1 MSEITRSLLDRIGTA
16 STTPSSVHEDVSL
29 LVHTCVQA
37 LRSRADAA
45 AAAVSAVRTLSDL
58 FTALHARTEPDAV
71 VAAVGDDL
79 LIGLLHALTRA
90 LLVTD
95 ASPPPPPPPA
105 EDALERVAFG
115 SLRLLLALLDAQL
128 SRSQSPAYWSRQFF
142 FECDFT
148 PSLFAVLASA
158 RLARLRPLA
167 VHVLAVLCWGVR
179 PVERADENV
188 ADQLSATALHLRHVS
203 DVAQLDLLTGCVDD
217 ALKRVLRFY
226 VQHTQPISNEADENI
241 FDRVAIYLAAPFAY
255 LSGLPVE
262 GFVPHTTD
270 SLHHEVRDTAAALA
284 LLFALLKDNDAWCAR
299 LLAPHADA
307 PASASPRL
315 VRRLL
320 LLCSYVFGDAQD
332 ERSLLYASVCAALLE
347 LVAARPA
354 LFARVSQ
361 DREPLLLFTLSSAH
375 AAQPVEGAAS
385 LLAALAPLL
394 HRARAGPLPLDTL
407 TRATSALLAV
417 LRAAREQRV
426 AIQWTRFAS
435 LWRAALTL
443 LQRLAPLR
451 SSTDAR
457 HLCVLVL
464 QLLNDAIAYGNMF
477 LPSPA
482 DYDALFYELLLQ
494 RAALEDVFHAV
505 DLSDHIEP
513 ERQALRAE
521 LVNLR
526 IIVAHFQTLLMA
538 FDDASGDDNLDA
550 SAVLRVIQR
559 GMQSLKLRLR
569 TQAPVDA
576 EQQRR
581 RERTLLQ
588 RFAHLALRDLQHDTQ
603 L

>member
-1 MSEITRSLLDRIGTA
+1 M
-16 STTPSSVHEDVSL
+16 
-29 LVHTCVQA
+29 
-37 LRSRADAA
+37 
-45 AAAVSAVRTLSDL
+45 SAVHTLSDL
-58 FTALHARTEPDAV
+58 FTALHARSEPDAV
-71 VAAVGDDL
+71 LAAVGDDL

-90 LLVTD
+90 LVVTE

-105 EDALERVAFG
+105 EDALERVALG

-128 SRSQSPAYWSRQFF
+128 TRSQSPAYWSRQFF
-142 FECDFT
+142 FECDFA

-167 VHVLAVLCWGVR
+167 VHVLAALCWGVR
-179 PVERADENV
+179 PVERADE
-188 ADQLSATALHLRHVS
+188 DQLSATARHLRHVS

-226 VQHTQPISNEADENI
+226 VAHTQPISNEADENI
-241 FDRVAIYLAAPFAY
+241 FDRLAIYLAAPFAY

-262 GFVPHTTD
+262 GFVPHAAD

-284 LLFALLKDNDAWCAR
+284 LLFALLKDSDAWCAR

-307 PASASPRL
+307 PASAGPRL

-426 AIQWTRFAS
+426 AIQWPRFAS

-538 FDDASGDDNLDA
+538 FDDATGDDNLDA

-569 TQAPVDA
+569 TPAPVDA

-581 RERTLLQ
+581 RERALLQ
-588 RFAHLALRDLQHDTQ
+588 RFAHLALSDLQHDAPHDTQ
-603 L
+603 SDSSRDVR